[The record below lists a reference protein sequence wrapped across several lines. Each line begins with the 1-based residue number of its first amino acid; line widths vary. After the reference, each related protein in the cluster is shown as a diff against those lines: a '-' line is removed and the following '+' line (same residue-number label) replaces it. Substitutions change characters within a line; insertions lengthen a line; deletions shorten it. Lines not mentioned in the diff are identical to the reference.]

1 MMTHFTDPV
10 HDSQHVFRTVLDAL
24 SRPGRVQPVP
34 ITPPQEGLPQGLTPV
49 LAALALTLCD
59 TDTPVW
65 LAPALNTEAIR
76 KWLRFT
82 CSCPLVTEPNAAAFA
97 LIDTPA
103 ALPRLHTFAQGDAAY
118 PDRSTTLFV
127 AGIAFGPEYQ
137 GFSLHGPGI
146 KNTQHLACH
155 GLPADFAEEWA
166 INTAAYPLGVDMIL
180 CAETQLAGLPRT
192 GRMHPQY
199 HQKKEA

>member
-1 MMTHFTDPV
+1 MMTHFADPV
-10 HDSQHVFRTVLDAL
+10 HDSQQVFRTVLDAL
-24 SRPGRVQPVP
+24 SRPGRVLPVP
-34 ITPPQEGLPQGLTPV
+34 VPPQQKALPLGLTPV

-65 LAPALNTEAIR
+65 LAPALNTEAVR
-76 KWLRFT
+76 QWLRFT
-82 CSCPLVTEPNAAAFA
+82 CTCPLVNKPDAAVFA

-103 ALPRLHTFAQGDAAY
+103 ALPSLHTFALGDAAY

-127 AGIAFGPEYQ
+127 AGLTFSAEYQ
-137 GFSLHGPGI
+137 GFSLYGPGI
-146 KNTQHLACH
+146 KDTQHLPCH

-166 INTAAYPLGVDMIL
+166 ANTALYPLGVDMIL

-192 GRMHPQY
+192 SRMRPQY
-199 HQKKEA
+199 QQKKEA